1 VQSQVINV
9 YQPGIVE
16 VAPTVQATN
25 LTFSNVA
32 DNSMTLNWIRGNG
45 KSVIVLLKVYNAV
58 TDIPTGTNYTANSVY
73 GSGTQLGLLDYVV
86 YTGTGNSVM
95 VTGLVPGTK
104 YCAAVFECNTSI
116 NSYLT
121 PALTGSGTTT
131 GTVNQVYASPGS
143 LSTILGSAN
152 LASLT
157 TFKIVGSLDAR
168 DFKTMRD
175 NMPLLASVDLSDA
188 VIAGYIGSDATYSG
202 SYNYAANAIPTYAFC
217 TPSTSLGKTI
227 LKTIIFPS
235 SLTSIGQYAFYGCS
249 GLAGV
254 ITIPNTVTSI
264 ETYTFYNCTAVTDF
278 KLSTSLVNLGDF
290 ALMYCNSVST
300 FNLPASLT
308 NIGFRP
314 FGYCTNHNYFV
325 VDPANPNYSSPDGVL
340 YNKDLTKLVYLPCGR
355 SGTYLIQPNVQTI
368 GTNAFYGCNLLTT
381 ITIPNN
387 LTTIESRGFGYNN
400 LLSSFIAESTQP
412 YFTVADGIIFNKA
425 QTELIVC
432 PSGKSGSYVIPSTVN
447 KIRESAF
454 IRCAKLTNIVI
465 PKNVSKID
473 TCAFFYCSALT
484 GITIPETVSYFGGY
498 AFYACMKLNSISIPA
513 ITSHIGTSAFAYCNA
528 LTSIYASSATP
539 LNLSS
544 SPSVFYNV
552 SKTNCTLYVPIGSK
566 GLYQAAT
573 SWKDFTNTVE
583 SSTEVNN
590 PVDFENK
597 INFEPNP
604 VSESFKI
611 VGIDGNVSVTLSD
624 LYGHELFTK
633 RVNSE
638 ERIYIGGLAK
648 GIYIIKISSNY
659 STIENKLL
667 KK

>member
-1 VQSQVINV
+1 
-9 YQPGIVE
+9 
-16 VAPTVQATN
+16 
-25 LTFSNVA
+25 
-32 DNSMTLNWIRGNG
+32 
-45 KSVIVLLKVYNAV
+45 
-58 TDIPTGTNYTANSVY
+58 
-73 GSGTQLGLLDYVV
+73 
-86 YTGTGNSVM
+86 
-95 VTGLVPGTK
+95 
-104 YCAAVFECNTSI
+104 
-116 NSYLT
+116 
-121 PALTGSGTTT
+121 
-131 GTVNQVYASPGS
+131 
-143 LSTILGSAN
+143 
-152 LASLT
+152 
-157 TFKIVGSLDAR
+157 
-168 DFKTMRD
+168 
-175 NMPLLASVDLSDA
+175 
-188 VIAGYIGSDATYSG
+188 
-202 SYNYAANAIPTYAFC
+202 
-217 TPSTSLGKTI
+217 
-227 LKTIIFPS
+227 
-235 SLTSIGQYAFYGCS
+235 
-249 GLAGV
+249 
-254 ITIPNTVTSI
+254 
-264 ETYTFYNCTAVTDF
+264 
-278 KLSTSLVNLGDF
+278 LVNLGDF